1 MTHLKF
7 KIAKIYSSFLED
19 RVGFCLLQ
27 LCYLL
32 GFALFVTMPIF
43 TFRSGLNTITNV
55 LSIAFC
61 ISCFLY
67 IYLRKE
73 FRFDCFIVPLI
84 LFCVYSLVSWIITQ
98 YSFATAKST
107 LTLYIL
113 VFFLYEFIKNVHCL
127 SKFFVFYVLGGVILA
142 ALLFISNFRA
152 IISLDFGR
160 LGSEFGNLNDI
171 GLVFSYCGILCF
183 FLSFFKK
190 KIAWV
195 YLILYFL
202 FLGFVFLTGS
212 RAALLSF
219 FTSSFVFLM
228 FFLRGK
234 KKVLLLIFISILV
247 AASLLILNLPTF
259 AILKDRLIGAVI
271 SLLTGGHSG
280 DGSADE
286 RFMMIK
292 EGLYLWLQSPIFG
305 HGLEAFR
312 FITNFHVYAHASIA
326 DILCN
331 LGVFGLL
338 LWIFPIL
345 FSLVKSKNE
354 NRLFV
359 LIIFIGIFVPG
370 LFLAILS
377 TSKFFMIIY
386 VFTIAYVSLDFE
398 PSCFISLKSS
408 SMIPKLSIVIT
419 SDSIFS
425 RSKGR

>member
-7 KIAKIYSSFLED
+7 KIAKIYNSFLQD
-19 RVGFCLLQ
+19 RVGFCLLH

-32 GFALFVTMPIF
+32 GLVLFLTMPIF
-43 TFRSGLNTITNV
+43 TFRSGFNNITNV

-61 ISCFLY
+61 LSCFLY

-73 FRFDCFIVPLI
+73 FRFDYFIVPLI
-84 LFCVYSLVSWIITQ
+84 AFCAYSLASWIITQ

-113 VFFLYEFIKNVHCL
+113 IFFLYEFIKNVHCL
-127 SKFFVFYVLGGVILA
+127 SKFFTFYIMGGIILA
-142 ALLFISNFRA
+142 AFLFISNFQA

-190 KIAWV
+190 KFSWI
-195 YLILYFL
+195 YLPLYFV
-202 FLGFVFLTGS
+202 FFIFVFLTGS
-212 RAALLSF
+212 RSALLTF
-219 FTSSFVFLM
+219 FTSSFVCLM
-228 FFLRGK
+228 SFFRGK
-234 KKVLLLIFISILV
+234 KKIFLLIFLAILV
-247 AASLLILNLPTF
+247 VTSWFILNLQTF
-259 AILKDRLIGAVI
+259 ATLKERIIDAVI
-271 SLLTGGHSG
+271 SLLTGGNSG

-292 EGLYLWLQSPIFG
+292 EGIYLWLQSPIFG

-312 FITNFHVYAHASIA
+312 FITNFRVYAHASIA

-331 LGVFGLL
+331 LGVFGLF

-386 VFTIAYVSLDFE
+386 VFSIAYVSLDFE